1 MSSKEF
7 VDETYMKFGDAI
19 KKRAQEE
26 GNIQAAYD
34 FGITVKDV
42 KQICRM
48 LGGCSHELGNI
59 PREVIDEWKREFEL
73 CKSVRSIGNAWGCS
87 PQAVRDALEGCG
99 VHTYG
104 NHGNTGNSMD
114 VARKLALKGR
124 PFKEITEQ
132 TGITEAGIWFA
143 VNMEGKK
150 NDRS

>member
-7 VDETYMKFGDAI
+7 IDQTYIKFGEEI
-19 KKRAQEE
+19 KKRADEK
-26 GNIQAAYD
+26 GNVQAAYD

-48 LGGCSHELGNI
+48 LGGCNNEVGEI
-59 PREVIDEWKREFEL
+59 PQDVINEWLREFEL
-73 CKSVRSIGNAWGCS
+73 CKSVRSIGNAWGCT
-87 PQAVRDALEGCG
+87 PQIVRDTLEAEG
-99 VHTYG
+99 VYTYG

-132 TGITEAGIWFA
+132 TGITEAGIWLA
-143 VNMEGKK
+143 VNMEAK
-150 NDRS
+150 ND